1 MYAIKALKKGDIIA
15 RDEVERCVLNSIIG
29 VFNSISVTGFK
40 CLVQQSMCV
49 YVCVSSTRPLP
60 VSGSSRSLMCEKRIF
75 EIVNMS
81 HHPFLVNLFAC
92 FQTPEHV
99 CFVMEYTAGGDLM
112 MHIHTDVFTEPR
124 AVYVPST
131 QQEQQR
137 RSSDL

>member
-1 MYAIKALKKGDIIA
+1 MLLIFA
-15 RDEVERCVLNSIIG
+15 
-29 VFNSISVTGFK
+29 SVPPPFHR
-40 CLVQQSMCV
+40 LSP
-49 YVCVSSTRPLP
+49 PLY
-60 VSGSSRSLMCEKRIF
+60 SLMCEKRIF

-124 AVYVPST
+124 AVYVTCKT
-131 QQEQQR
+131 QEILNER
-137 RSSDL
+137 VSFWIFYFYYLFDMFVHT